1 MVRVDL
7 SGTDNMP
14 NSSSLA
20 EAAEKLQSR
29 CRFVAASLA
38 ELKCTWSGINQ
49 SNYRAPEQGLVHRAM
64 DRPQSTAAD
73 AAASGTTAAR
83 ALAAFANTINGIE
96 RCRETLR
103 AEIAELEEQERAA
116 RGVGNAAGQVGAGL
130 TIDSRCTT
138 DPAMDEPTG

>member
-1 MVRVDL
+1 MG
-7 SGTDNMP
+7 SP
-14 NSSSLA
+14 
-20 EAAEKLQSR
+20 
-29 CRFVAASLA
+29 
-38 ELKCTWSGINQ
+38 
-49 SNYRAPEQGLVHRAM
+49 VHRTRRAVHEYLKGDYEMM
-64 DRPQSTAAD
+64 DNV
-73 AAASGTTAAR
+73 
-83 ALAAFANTINGIE
+83 AAFANMINGIE